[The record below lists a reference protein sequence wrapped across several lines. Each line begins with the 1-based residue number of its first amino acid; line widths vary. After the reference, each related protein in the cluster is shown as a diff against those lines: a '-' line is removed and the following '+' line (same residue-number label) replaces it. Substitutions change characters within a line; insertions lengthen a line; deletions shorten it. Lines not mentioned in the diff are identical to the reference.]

1 MDGDIA
7 MKSFFEPTGR
17 LIMSIGKDLIKD
29 PQAAIVELVKN
40 SYDADASYVKITFK
54 KAEQLVI
61 TIEDDGHGMSS
72 NIVTGAWMVPSTDYK
87 LKKQVSPKG
96 RKYQGRKGLGRYAVS
111 ILGNKLELITI
122 CNGEKTTATF
132 DWDDFDSE
140 KKLSEIPI
148 DIEISETNLH
158 NGTILTIIND
168 NSAQEKIDENNIDN
182 IENELSKLLAE
193 KDDFRIEVC
202 YNNFFKS
209 HEKNI
214 CKIIKPLV
222 YSDVCHYRLFGNIN
236 SDFSYELTYKNYYT
250 KEEKKFVNSFKNI
263 LNENYPSCGNIT
275 IDYKVYDK
283 DPVGIEL
290 ITNFINGT
298 HDTRYSAAKIKKIL
312 KDQSGVSIFRNG
324 FRIRPYGDPGFD
336 WLYLDTKR
344 VQNPSM
350 SIGSEQIHGRINIE
364 DEELS
369 GLREKSARDGLYE
382 NQNFKTLME
391 LSWRALQLLQ
401 EERFKYRQ
409 IRNKRKAATIERLFD
424 FSYIHHNVE
433 KLISET
439 YQNLKNNPED
449 TKEQISRL
457 TKGISSEIKKL
468 EKEKEA
474 DFIEIKET
482 IAIYQKH
489 ATLGNVLNVVL
500 HEARKPLGWYRNML
514 PQLKNNINKLKIKFI
529 DSESEYLSILSIIE
543 KLEKEAI
550 RMSNFFKRLDP
561 LSSNRRKKKQNIN
574 LKQKLKEVVEIFES
588 IIQEKHIIIE
598 YDMPD
603 DIFCNIIEEDL
614 YMALTNIIEN
624 AIFWVNYSKQD
635 NKTIKIR
642 LFDDEHEIIIEIID
656 NGPGVPSE
664 DIIDNLLFYP
674 GYSKKY
680 TVVDENGTGLGLAIA
695 GEAIQRNNGKL
706 EVIDYSMG
714 GYFRI
719 TFKIYED

>member
-1 MDGDIA
+1 

-54 KAEQLVI
+54 KILEDLII

-72 NIVTGAWMVPSTDYK
+72 ETVTGAWMVPSTTYK
-87 LKKQVSPKG
+87 IKNKKSPKG

-111 ILGNKLELITI
+111 ILGNKLQLITI
-122 CNGEKTTATF
+122 NNGEKTIAF
-132 DWDDFDSE
+132 FNWDDFDTE
-140 KKLSEIPI
+140 TKLSDIPI
-148 DIEISETNLH
+148 ELETCETNLK
-158 NGTILTIIND
+158 NGTTLIITND
-168 NSAQEKIDENNIDN
+168 NLEQYRIDETGTTK

-193 KDDFRIEVC
+193 KDDFCIEVC
-202 YNNFFKS
+202 YDNFFKNS
-209 HEKNI
+209 DKNTCI
-214 CKIIKPLV
+214 TIKPLV
-222 YSDVCHYRLFGNIN
+222 YSNACHYRLYGIIN
-236 SDFSYELTYKNYYT
+236 PDFSYNLTYQNHYT
-250 KEEKKFVNSFKNI
+250 KEEKEFIGKFKDELQNKYS
-263 LNENYPSCGNIT
+263 SCGSII

-283 DPVGIEL
+283 DPEGIEL

-298 HDTRYSAAKIKKIL
+298 HDTRYSPSKVKKIL

-324 FRIRPYGDPGFD
+324 FRIRPYGDPSFD
-336 WLYLDTKR
+336 WLNLDSKR

-350 SIGSEQIHGRINIE
+350 SIGSEQIHGRITIE
-364 DEELS
+364 DEDIS
-369 GLREKSARDGLYE
+369 GLKEKSARDGLYE
-382 NQNFKTLME
+382 NQNFNTLVA

-409 IRNKRKAATIERLFD
+409 TRNKRKTAAIERLFD
-424 FSYIHHNVE
+424 FSDVHQNVE
-433 KLISET
+433 KLIEET
-439 YQNLKNNPED
+439 YQNLQNNPENV
-449 TKEQISRL
+449 KEQISKL
-457 TKGISSEIKKL
+457 NKGIGNELKKL
-468 EKEKEA
+468 EKEKESE
-474 DFIEIKET
+474 FLEVKET

-489 ATLGNVLNVVL
+489 ATLGNVINVVL
-500 HEARKPLGWYRNML
+500 HEARKPLGWHRNLL
-514 PQLKNNINKLKIKFI
+514 PQLKSIIYKVKSKFTDNESDSII
-529 DSESEYLSILSIIE
+529 DIIE
-543 KLEKEAI
+543 KLETEAI

-561 LSSNRRKKKQNIN
+561 LSSSRRKKKQKIN

-588 IIQEKHIIIE
+588 IIQEKNIAIE
-598 YDMPD
+598 YVFSD
-603 DIFCNIIEEDL
+603 DIFYNITEEDL

-624 AIFWVNYSKQD
+624 AIFWVDYSKQD
-635 NKTIKIR
+635 KKIIKIKMYS
-642 LFDDEHEIIIEIID
+642 DEKNIVIEIID

-664 DIIDNLLFYP
+664 DIIANLLFYP

-680 TVVDENGTGLGLAIA
+680 IVTGENGTGLGLAIA

>member
-1 MDGDIA
+1 

-54 KAEQLVI
+54 KILEDLII

-72 NIVTGAWMVPSTDYK
+72 DIVTGAWMVPSTDYK

-111 ILGNKLELITI
+111 ILGNKLELMTI
-122 CNGEKTTATF
+122 CNGEKTTASF
-132 DWDDFDSE
+132 DWDDFNSE

-148 DIEISETNLH
+148 DIEISETNQQ

-168 NSAQEKIDENNIDN
+168 NSAQEKIDEKDIEN
-182 IENELSKLLAE
+182 IENELSKLLAK
-193 KDDFRIEVC
+193 KDDFHIEVC
-202 YNNFFKS
+202 YDRFFQI

-214 CKIIKPLV
+214 CKPIKPLV
-222 YSDVCHYRLFGNIN
+222 YSDVCHYRLFGNIY

-263 LNENYPSCGNIT
+263 LNENNPSCGNIT
-275 IDYKVYDK
+275 IDYNVYDK
-283 DPVGIEL
+283 DPAGIEL

-298 HDTRYSAAKIKKIL
+298 HDTRYSTAKIKKIL

-336 WLYLDTKR
+336 WLYLDSKR

-350 SIGSEQIHGRINIE
+350 SIGSEQIHGRISIE
-364 DEELS
+364 DEDIS
-369 GLREKSARDGLYE
+369 GLKEKSARDGLYE
-382 NQNFKTLME
+382 NQNFNTLVE

-409 IRNKRKAATIERLFD
+409 TRNKRKTAAIERLFD
-424 FSYIHHNVE
+424 FSDVHQNVE
-433 KLISET
+433 KLIEET
-439 YQNLKNNPED
+439 YQNLQNNPENV
-449 TKEQISRL
+449 KEQISKL
-457 TKGISSEIKKL
+457 NKGIGNELKKL

-474 DFIEIKET
+474 EFIEVKEA

-500 HEARKPLGWYRNML
+500 HEARKPLSWYG
-514 PQLKNNINKLKIKFI
+514 NKLPYMERK
-529 DSESEYLSILSIIE
+529 LSALNLNNEISSSGYNDLINTIQKLSC
-543 KLEKEAI
+543 EAG
-550 RMSNFFKRLDP
+550 RMSNLFKRLDP
-561 LSSNRRKKKQNIN
+561 LSANKRKKKQVIN
-574 LKQKLKEVVEIFES
+574 LKEKILEVVEIFEN
-588 IIQEKHIIIE
+588 IIQEKNIIIE
-598 YDMPD
+598 YYLSDN
-603 DIFCNIIEEDL
+603 IYYAIIEEDL

-624 AIFWVNYSKQD
+624 AIFWVDYSKQD
-635 NKTIKIR
+635 KKIIKIKMYS
-642 LFDDEHEIIIEIID
+642 DEKNIVIEIID

-664 DIIDNLLFYP
+664 DIIENLLFYP

-680 TVVDENGTGLGLAIA
+680 TVTSENGTGLGLAIA
-695 GEAIQRNNGKL
+695 GEAVQRNHGKL
-706 EVIDYSMG
+706 EAVDYSYG

-719 TFKIYED
+719 ILYKSEE

>member
-1 MDGDIA
+1 

-54 KAEQLVI
+54 KIADELII
-61 TIEDDGHGMSS
+61 TIEDDGHGMSTET
-72 NIVTGAWMVPSTDYK
+72 VTGAWMVPSTDYK
-87 LKKQVSPKG
+87 LKKQLSPKG

-111 ILGNKLELITI
+111 ILGNKLKLSTI
-122 CNGEKTTATF
+122 NNGNMTTAF
-132 DWDDFDSE
+132 FNWDDFNSE

-148 DIEISETNLH
+148 DIEISETKKH

-168 NSAQEKIDENNIDN
+168 KSKQDRIDEDSITN
-182 IENELSKLLAE
+182 IENELSKLLIE
-193 KDDFRIEVC
+193 KDSFKIEVC
-202 YNNFFKS
+202 YDNFFKS
-209 HEKNI
+209 HDKNN
-214 CKIIKPLV
+214 CKTIKPLV
-222 YSDVCHYRLFGNIN
+222 YSDACHYSLFGNIY
-236 SDFSYELTYKNYYT
+236 SDFSYELTYKNHYT

-263 LNENYPSCGNIT
+263 LHENYSSCGNIA

-298 HDTRYSAAKIKKIL
+298 HDTRYSTTKIKEIL
-312 KDQSGVSIFRNG
+312 KEQSGVSIFRNG

-336 WLYLDTKR
+336 WLYLDSKR

-350 SIGSEQIHGRINIE
+350 SIGSEQIHGRISIE
-364 DEELS
+364 DEDIS

-382 NQNFKTLME
+382 NSHFHTLVK
-391 LSWRALQLLQ
+391 LSLLALQLLQ

-409 IRNKRKAATIERLFD
+409 IRNKKKVHATNKLFD
-424 FSYIHHNVE
+424 FSYVHQNVE
-433 KLISET
+433 KLIGET
-439 YQNLKNNPED
+439 YQYLQNHPENV
-449 TKEQISRL
+449 KEQIFKL
-457 TKGISSEIKKL
+457 NKGIGNELKKL

-474 DFIEIKET
+474 EFIEVKES

-500 HEARKPLGWYRNML
+500 HEARKPLGWHRNML
-514 PQLKNNINKLKIKFI
+514 PQLKNIINKLKSKLIKN
-529 DSESEYLSILSIIE
+529 EYSSIISIIE
-543 KLEKEAI
+543 KLENEAF

-574 LKQKLKEVVEIFES
+574 LKQKLKEVMEIFES
-588 IIQEKHIIIE
+588 IIKEKNIIIE

-603 DIFCNIIEEDL
+603 DIFYNMIEEDL

-624 AIFWVNYSKQD
+624 AIFWVNYSKQ
-635 NKTIKIR
+635 NKKIIKVK
-642 LFDDEHEIIIEIID
+642 LFKNNENIIIEIID
-656 NGPGVPSE
+656 NGPGIPSE
-664 DIIDNLLFYP
+664 DIINNLLFYP

-695 GEAIQRNNGKL
+695 GEAIQRNNCIL
-706 EVIDYSMG
+706 EAIDYNMG

-719 TFKIYED
+719 TLK